1 MPTASPLV
9 LAHRGASGLLPEHTL
24 AAYELAARQGADY
37 LELDLVAT
45 RDGALV
51 ARHENDIW
59 GTTDVADHPGLAGRR
74 RREVVDGT
82 TVEGVFTED
91 LDLEELRTLRAR
103 ERLPQLRGTDRDGE
117 WPVPT
122 FAEIVAL
129 RAALSEELGRELGLY
144 VELKHPTHFA
154 GLGLSLEER
163 MLADL
168 EAGGLLSRDA
178 PVFVQCFEPGTLRRL
193 RGELGCRLRQVLL
206 ATAPEDVP
214 ADLAASVEPRT
225 YADLLSRPGLEELA
239 GVADGVGP
247 RKQMVL
253 PWAQDGTLG
262 EPTPLVADAHAAGMV
277 VHAWTFRAENAFLP
291 PALRR
296 GPGGAAAGGGD
307 AEPDADRAAHG
318 DLAAEVR
325 AHLAAGVDGIFTDHP
340 DLVVQA
346 LREGPPVGG

>member
-9 LAHRGASGLLPEHTL
+9 LAHRGASGRLPEHTL

-45 RDGALV
+45 RDGTLV
-51 ARHENDIW
+51 ARHENDIS
-59 GTTDVADHPGLAGRR
+59 GTTDVADHPALAGRR

-82 TVEGVFTED
+82 PVEGVFTED
-91 LDLEELRTLRAR
+91 LDLDELRTLRAR
-103 ERLPQLRGTDRDGE
+103 ERLPHLRGTDRDGR

-122 FAEIVAL
+122 FPEIIAL

-144 VELKHPTHFA
+144 VELKHPTHFS
-154 GLGLSLEER
+154 GLGLPLEER

-168 EAGGLLSRDA
+168 EAAGLVSRDA
-178 PVFVQCFEPGTLRRL
+178 PVFVQCFEPGSLRRL
-193 RGELGCRLRQVLL
+193 REELGCPLRHVLL
-206 ATAPEDVP
+206 ATAHEDVP
-214 ADLAASVEPRT
+214 ADLRAAAQPRT
-225 YADLLSRPGLEELA
+225 YAELLSPAGLETLA
-239 GVADGVGP
+239 GVVDGVGP

-253 PWAQDGTLG
+253 PWAPDGTLG
-262 EPTPLVADAHAAGMV
+262 EPTSLVGDAHAAGMV
-277 VHAWTFRAENAFLP
+277 VHAWTFRAENPFLP
-291 PALRR
+291 PSLRR
-296 GPGGAAAGGGD
+296 GRDAD
-307 AEPDADRAAHG
+307 AEQGAGRDEDPEPAAHG

-346 LREGPPVGG
+346 LREGTPEVG